1 MSFASPPVDQT
12 ITAVSYPS
20 SPESTRSPPWQWTQP
35 ATPNYRTAF
44 LRDPFEDLSRNT
56 GEDEKIQEA
65 LQNAQSNTDIA
76 QTGTVQSQE
85 DAVKQTLGRFAP
97 ARRPSSTPDQTASTT
112 RVAGSSRH
120 SLDVEAFTRLL
131 LTGDSTKNEPSL
143 KHSASVSGDNASSTD
158 TNSVSQSSLFEVPA
172 QTAEI
177 TPRSSQDYERAT
189 QPSTGDTAAKA
200 PPPAPAP
207 RRGKS
212 VKVKDQPQNLS
223 GSSAEPTHQPSRTAA
238 AAPPP
243 PPPPPTAR
251 RSSQHVVAS
260 SKEDKVEKQTES
272 DTQMDMTAPTIKTIP
287 APPPPPIRR
296 QHSISGSRRSS
307 DLAPT
312 AEEPDQSQLLKSS
325 RHFSMDRPPAP
336 PSRNS
341 SASIKRQ
348 SLSTVHPPPVP
359 PTRRGRDSSRSSMDS
374 FRPSLTSIMGGDGDH
389 ENSVAEQGSSA
400 SDSKE
405 TRNLTPSSADSI
417 LAELANLQK
426 ELDAARRNA

>member
-44 LRDPFEDLSRNT
+44 SRDPFEDLSRNT

-65 LQNAQSNTDIA
+65 LQNAQSNTDIT

-97 ARRPSSTPDQTASTT
+97 ARRPSSTPDQTASTA
-112 RVAGSSRH
+112 RVAGSSRQ

-131 LTGDSTKNEPSL
+131 LTGDSTRNEPSL
-143 KHSASVSGDNASSTD
+143 KHSANASGDNASSTD

-172 QTAEI
+172 HTADI

-189 QPSTGDTAAKA
+189 QPSAGDTAVKA
-200 PPPAPAP
+200 APPAPAP

-212 VKVKDQPQNLS
+212 VKVKDQPQNLG
-223 GSSAEPTHQPSRTAA
+223 GSLAEPNYQPARTAA
-238 AAPPP
+238 AP

-251 RSSQHVVAS
+251 RSNQHVVAS
-260 SKEDKVEKQTES
+260 SQEDNVEKQKGSE
-272 DTQMDMTAPTIKTIP
+272 TQTGITAPALKTIP
-287 APPPPPIRR
+287 PPPPPPIRR

-325 RHFSMDRPPAP
+325 RQSSTDRPPAP

-348 SLSTVHPPPVP
+348 SLSAVHPPPVP

-389 ENSVAEQGSSA
+389 ENSVPEQGPPA
-400 SDSKE
+400 SGSKE